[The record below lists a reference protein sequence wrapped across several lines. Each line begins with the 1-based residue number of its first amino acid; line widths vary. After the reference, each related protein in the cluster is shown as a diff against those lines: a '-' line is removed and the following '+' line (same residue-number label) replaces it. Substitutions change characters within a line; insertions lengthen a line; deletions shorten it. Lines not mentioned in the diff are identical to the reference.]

1 MASRVVAGAF
11 SRTSSCPAMS
21 PLSPATNNRM
31 LHGLA
36 VDAAERE
43 EHMELE
49 LLEVLGRGSG
59 GVCRKA
65 RRKEDGVL
73 VVVKQIDISFCA
85 PEERQAA
92 HDEAE
97 MQKSLRHPN
106 IVTFLDQFEE
116 DETLNIVMEF
126 APFGTLK
133 QQIAKLTVPL
143 PQGRVAWL
151 FANAMEGLAFLHEN
165 KILHRDIKSDNVFIC
180 EGGIPKLGDFGVSK
194 RLNTAQPLAC
204 SVVGTPL
211 YVSPELCN
219 GLAYDAK
226 SDIWAAGCLLYE
238 LCSQGRTPFAASNHG
253 AVIRNILLGLYTPL
267 PQEYS
272 EIASTLQRCLSQDPL
287 QRPAASEV
295 CLFVSNLADAHAT
308 PAAQHLPSTPPGAED
323 SARANKAAAP
333 LSWDWAVSDGTMPG
347 AFRSLYGGTPAAG
360 VNALS
365 VEVVSPTADRAE
377 QRLNGRSSRAPP
389 PVPDAP
395 PDLGALDARELR
407 RVAVTEEF
415 SPPRALAKRKSV
427 IQDFL
432 HGTSVTPYMARDDLS
447 DIAASPGGISR
458 QGSSTLPFNI
468 NLTSVDDLSRWLAK
482 FESAHPDSA
491 GSGMTPLAKSDQHPP
506 YFQNESPP
514 PRPTSTPDRR
524 NARGMHQHEKPPS
537 AILGLRI
544 GRIKKRPSEPDL
556 SAGLMQVPEASEA
569 NSLKNLRELRE
580 EKLRREHPE
589 VRASLPVQDK
599 MAMGP

>member
-1 MASRVVAGAF
+1 
-11 SRTSSCPAMS
+11 MS

-211 YVSPELCN
+211 YVSP
-219 GLAYDAK
+219 GV
-226 SDIWAAGCLLYE
+226 
-238 LCSQGRTPFAASNHG
+238 R
-253 AVIRNILLGLYTPL
+253 
-267 PQEYS
+267 
-272 EIASTLQRCLSQDPL
+272 
-287 QRPAASEV
+287 
-295 CLFVSNLADAHAT
+295 
-308 PAAQHLPSTPPGAED
+308 
-323 SARANKAAAP
+323 
-333 LSWDWAVSDGTMPG
+333 
-347 AFRSLYGGTPAAG
+347 GG
-360 VNALS
+360 
-365 VEVVSPTADRAE
+365 
-377 QRLNGRSSRAPP
+377 
-389 PVPDAP
+389 
-395 PDLGALDARELR
+395 
-407 RVAVTEEF
+407 
-415 SPPRALAKRKSV
+415 
-427 IQDFL
+427 
-432 HGTSVTPYMARDDLS
+432 
-447 DIAASPGGISR
+447 
-458 QGSSTLPFNI
+458 
-468 NLTSVDDLSRWLAK
+468 
-482 FESAHPDSA
+482 
-491 GSGMTPLAKSDQHPP
+491 
-506 YFQNESPP
+506 
-514 PRPTSTPDRR
+514 
-524 NARGMHQHEKPPS
+524 
-537 AILGLRI
+537 
-544 GRIKKRPSEPDL
+544 
-556 SAGLMQVPEASEA
+556 
-569 NSLKNLRELRE
+569 
-580 EKLRREHPE
+580 
-589 VRASLPVQDK
+589 
-599 MAMGP
+599 